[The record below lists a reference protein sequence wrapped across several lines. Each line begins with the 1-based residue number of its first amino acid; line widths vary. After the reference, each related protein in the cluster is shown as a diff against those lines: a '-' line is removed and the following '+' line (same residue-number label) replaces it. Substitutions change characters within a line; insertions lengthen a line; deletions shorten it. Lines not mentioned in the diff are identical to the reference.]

1 LQAVA
6 LITPEILLLCGTA
19 ATIAFVHTLLGP
31 DHYLPFVAI
40 AKSRGW
46 SLGRTM
52 RTTLLCGSGH
62 IVGSVVLGFIGI
74 YASIQL
80 GSLEWI
86 EGLRGDMA
94 AWALVSFGLV
104 YMAWGLRRGY
114 RRQTHSHWHSHG
126 GERHAHVHS
135 HHGSHAHVHSAENT
149 NDQRRSV
156 AGWAIFI
163 VFVLGP
169 CEPLIPILMFPAAK
183 ESMAGL
189 VAVTVV
195 FAVVTVLTMLAAVAI
210 SVWGLQSLRLPSMER
225 FSEAIAGGTIT
236 LCGLSIAVLGL

>member
-1 LQAVA
+1 
-6 LITPEILLLCGTA
+6 LISPEVMLLCGTA

-31 DHYLPFVAI
+31 DHYLPFVAM

-46 SLGRTM
+46 SVARTM
-52 RTTLLCGSGH
+52 QMTLLCGSGH
-62 IVGSVVLGFIGI
+62 IVGSVLLGFIGI

-80 GSLEWI
+80 GSLEWV
-86 EGLRGDMA
+86 EGIRGDMA

-104 YMAWGLRRGY
+104 YMAWGLRRAF
-114 RRQTHSHWHSHG
+114 RNKPHTHWHSHD
-126 GERHAHVHS
+126 GERHAHVHT
-135 HHGSHAHVHSAENT
+135 HQAGHAHVHSAENT
-149 NDQRRSV
+149 DSGRRSP

-189 VAVTVV
+189 VAVTSV
-195 FAVVTVLTMLAAVAI
+195 FAVVTVLTMLAVVTV
-210 SVWGLQSLRLPSMER
+210 SVWGLQSIRLPSMER
-225 FSEAIAGGTIT
+225 FSDAIAGGTIT

>member
-1 LQAVA
+1 MS
-6 LITPEILLLCGTA
+6 PEILLLCGTA

-31 DHYLPFVAI
+31 DHYLPFVAM
-40 AKSRGW
+40 AKSREW
-46 SLGRTM
+46 SVGKAM

-62 IVGSVVLGFIGI
+62 IIGSVILGFIGI

-80 GSLEWI
+80 HALEWV

-104 YMAWGLRRGY
+104 YTAWGLRRGY
-114 RRQTHSHWHSHG
+114 RKKTHTHWHSHG
-126 GERHAHVHS
+126 AEHHAHVHTHES
-135 HHGSHAHVHSAENT
+135 DHAHVHGAQDG
-149 NDQRRSV
+149 NDQRRSM
-156 AGWAIFI
+156 AGWMIFI

-183 ESMAGL
+183 ESVVGL
-189 VAVTVV
+189 VAVTSV
-195 FAVVTVLTMLAAVAI
+195 FAVVTVLTMLAAVAV
-210 SVWGLQSLRLPSMER
+210 SVWGLQSVRMPKMER

-236 LCGLSIAVLGL
+236 MCGLSIAVLGL